1 MAHSE
6 NLASDFPILIPIPSH
21 SGLILFFRPQNPSFS
36 FSISFWKSGVP
47 NLARAL
53 FRAPDQCFEGYAG
66 AKRAAVVFQTP
77 KKMFSVF
84 STHQFPSRNLERASE
99 AAQESAPPKQIRNL
113 EVFGHDSLTLLSA
126 TSQFVCWAAKILP
139 FLSTAVSMTHSRMKS
154 VFSFPEWFILI
165 LLHSQNRA
173 PDFPILILILSF
185 WFHSAHS
192 FSF

>member
-6 NLASDFPILIPIPSH
+6 NLASDFPIPIPIPSH

-53 FRAPDQCFEGYAG
+53 FRAPDQCFEGP
-66 AKRAAVVFQTP
+66 TEN
-77 KKMFSVF
+77 MFLF
-84 STHQFPSRNLERASE
+84 LA
-99 AAQESAPPKQIRNL
+99 
-113 EVFGHDSLTLLSA
+113 
-126 TSQFVCWAAKILP
+126 SQFVCWAAKILP